1 MPLTIEYVH
10 GHRVEL
16 VGADGTTIIPTVRL
30 IHPGHEDGGI
40 STVAHQVSLDTAN
53 DTGGQFN
60 RKETLTGQ
68 FPNRTWLLLSY

>member
-53 DTGGQFN
+53 DTGGVGEVAEKGRQFN
-60 RKETLTGQ
+60 RRLA
-68 FPNRTWLLLSY
+68 PNG